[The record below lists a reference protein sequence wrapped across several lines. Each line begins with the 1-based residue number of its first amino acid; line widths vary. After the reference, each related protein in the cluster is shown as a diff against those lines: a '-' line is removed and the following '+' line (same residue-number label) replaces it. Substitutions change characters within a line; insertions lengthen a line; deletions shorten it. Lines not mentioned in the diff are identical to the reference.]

1 MKLLKPSWVH
11 HDEKPIFSIDVHQE
25 CLKFATGGQGVDSG
39 RVVIWNLLPVLSE
52 KAELDESVPKMLCQM
67 DNHLACV
74 NCVRWSQ
81 NGLMLASCSDDK
93 LVMIW
98 KQLKG
103 PSGVFGTGGIQKNPE
118 SWKCMFTLR
127 GHAGDVLDL
136 AWSPQDRWL
145 ASCSV
150 DNTIIVWDAQ
160 NFPVIITTL
169 RGHTGLVKGVSWDP
183 VCKFLASQSDDRS
196 VKIWKTCDWSCSN
209 TITEPFQECGGTTHI
224 LRLSWSPDG
233 QYLVSAHAINS
244 GGPTAQI
251 IEREGWKCDKDFV
264 GHRKAVTCVRFHT
277 AILKRQAP
285 KSQKPQQYC
294 CLAVGSRD
302 RSLSVWMTALQR
314 PLVVIHELFNDSILD
329 LSWGPEKYILMACS
343 GDGTVACLQFSE
355 NELGTPLSEEDRN
368 ALYQRIYGKTAAN
381 LTNGSTTSNDML
393 IENPELILYSQNKPK
408 PPTLPTMQLTTNH
421 NNINNNYIES
431 TGTLPSSNGF
441 GTPSDGRSVFSQNST
456 NSAGSVSVVP
466 QTTPVKAI
474 SKQMETRTKDGKR
487 RITPMFIPLNTDT
500 VTGASDA
507 THSFQSTSVLGG
519 NQTTAFS
526 MPAVQTTETK
536 STATTTTTITGVN
549 IISNDVSKENIPQ
562 TAKSSSAASE
572 DSGRLDPRLVKSNQK
587 QPPEP
592 FTVKQDSFKEFP
604 HFKRTPQHI
613 VPTKDTSKVYMA
625 STAGPKITINA
636 STKCE
641 FQKTAMDYR
650 VHVANGA
657 VQTATG
663 PLARVTAIR
672 LVSGKLW
679 ETFVGSPIINFNFC
693 LKCVMLCSLDGSLR
707 LMDLMNG
714 NPLMPVISLS
724 TSAIQCAFSPKGTL
738 VGVVTECG
746 LLRIWNIEKC
756 TCVLSTTCSD
766 IFGKHGAIYQYTI
779 TENGVPLIVF
789 SDGNSY
795 SFSPQ
800 MQAWLVVSAKDPIT
814 RHGIKNSIPK
824 EFPKDYQDF
833 PLMSVQSST
842 NFFATTSAGIE
853 LFFFFFSSNAND
865 WQSIAKIQFAENQ
878 IKLCEMIK
886 SPEELK
892 FWYSMLVFYVS
903 TLGNEKKLRDLL
915 NDLLGSG
922 RPTAPGEEAKILDIP
937 KHSILESTLEQIK
950 LLPRWQRI
958 YMEYNELYH
967 DIKTLKREEEEVA
980 ESNSNSPSNNNET
993 EILLTAS
1000 SSSPT
1005 HKQSIQAPKL
1015 PPPSQSIF
1023 SVSSNHTTNEESIK
1037 LPTSAS
1043 VTKIPNED
1051 VNNKCSPEPQEQHMD
1066 IV

>member
-52 KAELDESVPKMLCQM
+52 KAEMDDSVPKMLCQM

-150 DNTIIVWDAQ
+150 DNTIIVWDVQ

-169 RGHTGLVKGVSWDP
+169 RGHTGLVKGVAWDP

-196 VKIWKTCDWSCSN
+196 VKIWKTSDWSCSN

-233 QYLVSAHAINS
+233 QYLVSAHAING

-368 ALYQRIYGKTAAN
+368 SLYQRIYGKTAAN
-381 LTNGSTTSNDML
+381 LTNGSTTANDML

-408 PPTLPTMQLTTNH
+408 PPTLPTMQLASNH
-421 NNINNNYIES
+421 NNNCIES

-441 GTPSDGRSVFSQNST
+441 GSHEIFSQNSQT
-456 NSAGSVSVVP
+456 NASVTP
-466 QTTPVKAI
+466 QTTPMKAI

-487 RITPMFIPLNTDT
+487 RITPMFIPLNTET
-500 VTGASDA
+500 TPGVGADVA
-507 THSFQSTSVLGG
+507 NTFQSSSVQSS
-519 NQTTAFS
+519 NEQNSAFQV
-526 MPAVQTTETK
+526 P
-536 STATTTTTITGVN
+536 TTTQISESTTNLVA
-549 IISNDVSKENIPQ
+549 NDVSKENIPQ
-562 TAKSSSAASE
+562 TAAKSLASAE
-572 DSGRLDPRLVKSNQK
+572 DQARLDPRLVKSNKK

-592 FTVKQDSFKEFP
+592 FSVKQDSFKEFP
-604 HFKRTPQHI
+604 HFQRTPQHFSN
-613 VPTKDTSKVYMA
+613 TKDTSKVYMA
-625 STAGPKITINA
+625 STAGPKIVINA

-672 LVSGKLW
+672 LVSGKMW
-679 ETFVGSPIINFNFC
+679 ETFVGSPIVNFNFC
-693 LKCVMLCSLDGSLR
+693 LKCVMLCSLDGSMR
-707 LMDLMNG
+707 LLDLMNG
-714 NPLMPVISLS
+714 NPLLPVITLS
-724 TSAIQCAFSPKGTL
+724 TPAIQCAFSPKGTL

-746 LLRIWNIEKC
+746 LLRIWNIATCSC
-756 TCVLSTTCSD
+756 TLSTTCSD
-766 IFGKHGAIYQYTI
+766 IFGKHGVIYQFTI
-779 TENGVPLIVF
+779 TENSVPLIVF
-789 SDGNSY
+789 SDGNAY

-814 RHGIKNSIPK
+814 RHGVKNSVPK
-824 EFPKDYQDF
+824 DFPKDFIGF
-833 PLMSVQSST
+833 PLMSVQAST

-853 LFFFFFSSNAND
+853 LNAND
-865 WQSIAKIQFAENQ
+865 WQSVAKINFAENQ
-878 IKLCEMIK
+878 IKLCEMIQ

-892 FWYSMLVFYVS
+892 FWYSMLVFHLS
-903 TLGNEKKLRDLL
+903 TCGNEKKMRDLL
-915 NDLLGSG
+915 NDLLGGG
-922 RPTAPGEEAKILDIP
+922 RPAPGQEAKILNIP
-937 KHSILESTLEQIK
+937 KHTILESTLDQIK

-958 YMEYNELYH
+958 YMEYNELYQ
-967 DIKTLKREEEEVA
+967 DIKTLKQEENEEDRSMINLNNIEA
-980 ESNSNSPSNNNET
+980 ATRSQIMQPSKPKPPQPT
-993 EILLTAS
+993 STTISQHSILLKANEETLTS
-1000 SSSPT
+1000 SSSALT
-1005 HKQSIQAPKL
+1005 
-1015 PPPSQSIF
+1015 SQVNDI
-1023 SVSSNHTTNEESIK
+1023 
-1037 LPTSAS
+1037 
-1043 VTKIPNED
+1043 
-1051 VNNKCSPEPQEQHMD
+1051 NNKCAEQQEQQMD
-1066 IV
+1066 VA

>member
-52 KAELDESVPKMLCQM
+52 KAEMDESVPKMLCQM

-81 NGLMLASCSDDK
+81 NGLLLASCSDDK

-169 RGHTGLVKGVSWDP
+169 RGHTGLVKGVAWDP

-196 VKIWKTCDWSCSN
+196 VKIWKTCDWTCSN

-233 QYLVSAHAINS
+233 QYLVSAHAING

-355 NELGTPLSEEDRN
+355 NELGTPLSEDDRN
-368 ALYQRIYGKTAAN
+368 ALYQRIYGKSAAN
-381 LTNGSTTSNDML
+381 LTNGSTTANDML

-408 PPTLPTMQLTTNH
+408 PPTLPTMQLTNSY
-421 NNINNNYIES
+421 NSNNNFIES

-441 GTPSDGRSVFSQNST
+441 GTHDGRSIFSQNS
-456 NSAGSVSVVP
+456 SATAP

-487 RITPMFIPLNTDT
+487 RITPMFIPLNTENE
-500 VTGASDA
+500 GALNPPN
-507 THSFQSTSVLGG
+507 SFQSSSVPGSDASSAFPVATSQSV
-519 NQTTAFS
+519 
-526 MPAVQTTETK
+526 E
-536 STATTTTTITGVN
+536 TTTNN
-549 IISNDVSKENIPQ
+549 IVGNDVSKENIPQ
-562 TAKSSSAASE
+562 TAKVSGSE
-572 DSGRLDPRLVKSNQK
+572 ESGRLDPRLVKSNVK

-592 FTVKQDSFKEFP
+592 FSVKQDSFREFP
-604 HFKRTPQHI
+604 HFKRTPQYFSS
-613 VPTKDTSKVYMA
+613 PKDTSKVYMA
-625 STAGPKITINA
+625 STAGPKIKITE
-636 STKCE
+636 SSKCE

-679 ETFVGSPIINFNFC
+679 ETFVGSPIVNFNFC
-693 LKCVMLCSLDGSLR
+693 LKCVMLCSLDGSMR

-714 NPLMPVISLS
+714 NPLMPVITLS
-724 TSAIQCAFSPKGTL
+724 SPAIQCAFSPKGTL

-756 TCVLSTTCSD
+756 TCILSTTCSD

-779 TENGVPLIVF
+779 TENGVPLIIF
-789 SDGNSY
+789 SNGNAYSY
-795 SFSPQ
+795 SPQ

-814 RHGIKNSIPK
+814 RHGVKNSVPK
-824 EFPKDYQDF
+824 DFPKDYQDF
-833 PLMSVQSST
+833 PLMSVQAST
-842 NFFATTSAGIE
+842 NFFTTTSAGIE
-853 LFFFFFSSNAND
+853 LNAND
-865 WQSIAKIQFAENQ
+865 WQSTAKITFAENQ

-892 FWYSMLVFYVS
+892 FWYSMLVFY
-903 TLGNEKKLRDLL
+903 LAAHGNEKRLRDLL

-922 RPTAPGEEAKILDIP
+922 RPTPGQEAKILNIP
-937 KHSILESTLEQIK
+937 KHSILEATLEQIK

-958 YMEYNELYH
+958 YMEYNELYQ
-967 DIKTLKREEEEVA
+967 DIKTFKREEVEVTNRR
-980 ESNSNSPSNNNET
+980 SPFNSGNSDECEASLSPSQT
-993 EILLTAS
+993 IS
-1000 SSSPT
+1000 S
-1005 HKQSIQAPKL
+1005 K
-1015 PPPSQSIF
+1015 PPPPIPSST
-1023 SVSSNHTTNEESIK
+1023 SSSNHCLANKTNEC
-1037 LPTSAS
+1037 TTAS
-1043 VTKIPNED
+1043 VTIPAD
-1051 VNNKCSPEPQEQHMD
+1051 DIDNKGGEQPQHMD
-1066 IV
+1066 VA